1 MADFLTVLNA
11 HNETYKYG
19 LSQTRKSLQRLNS
32 ASLINQFLTNHG
44 FTDIEIAG
52 EGTNALVLADKQN
65 PSLAIRIT
73 HLNEFA
79 RPIIPQIL
87 QPIHSIVM
95 EDAGVKI
102 EFIRNLF
109 IQETNSSLPQD
120 QVDGYIEGYKDEVF
134 DSGYEVNLVQNLVK
148 DCGLYTY
155 DDPKRPGKTKSVFI
169 GADASTIVQDDP
181 VLTAQPPTCTA
192 DYPTL
197 EDQWREN
204 CKIVEADPR
213 LKQMIGGL
221 PPKLPV
227 TRVIPSISSARTP

>member
-19 LSQTRKSLQRLNS
+19 LSQTRKALQRLNS
-32 ASLINQFLTNHG
+32 ATLVNQFLTNHG

-52 EGTNALVLADKQN
+52 EGTNALVLADKNN

-73 HLNEFA
+73 YDTEP
-79 RPIIPQIL
+79 RPVIPQVL
-87 QPIHSIVM
+87 QPIHSV
-95 EDAGVKI
+95 EVLETFLKL
-102 EFIRNLF
+102 EFIKNLH
-109 IQETNSSLPQD
+109 IEQTNFFLSPD
-120 QVDGYIEGYKDEVF
+120 QLSVYIEGYLDEVSA
-134 DSGYEVNLVQNLVK
+134 SGYEVNIVHNLDK
-148 DCGLYTY
+148 DCGVYTY

-181 VLTAQPPTCTA
+181 ILTTQPPTCTA

-204 CKIVEADPR
+204 CKLVEADPR

-221 PPKLPV
+221 PAKLPV
-227 TRVIPSISSARTP
+227 TKVIPSISSSRTP

>member
-32 ASLINQFLTNHG
+32 ASLVNQFLTNHG

-52 EGTNALVLADKQN
+52 EGTNALVLADKKN

-73 HLNEFA
+73 HDTEL
-79 RPIIPQIL
+79 RPVIPQVL
-87 QPIHSIVM
+87 QPIHSV
-95 EDAGVKI
+95 EVPETRLKLEFVKNLRI
-102 EFIRNLF
+102 E
-109 IQETNSSLPQD
+109 QTNFFLPPD
-120 QVDGYIEGYKDEVF
+120 QLGGFIEGYLNEVSA
-134 DSGYEVNLVQNLVK
+134 SGYEVNIVHNLEK
-148 DCGLYTY
+148 DCGIFTY
-155 DDPKRPGKTKSVFI
+155 DDPKRLGKTKSVFI

-181 VLTAQPPTCTA
+181 ILASQPPTCTA
-192 DYPTL
+192 DYPTF

-204 CKIVEADPR
+204 CKLVEADPR

-221 PPKLPV
+221 PLKLPV